1 MAEHKVEHTEQ
12 EWRQRL
18 SPERYRVLREAA
30 TEAPFSGDLD
40 SFNEEGV
47 YRCGACGRELFG
59 SETKFDSGS
68 GWPSFT
74 GPITIGA
81 VLTVPDDS
89 LGMERTEVLCRRCRS
104 HLGHVFDDGPPPTGR
119 RYCLNSLALDF
130 VPEKRPPSP

>member
-1 MAEHKVEHTEQ
+1 MAEHKVERTEQ

-30 TEAPFSGDLD
+30 TEAPFSGEYGSLKD
-40 SFNEEGV
+40 EGV
-47 YRCGACGRELFG
+47 YRCAACGRELFG

-74 GPITIGA
+74 GPVVVEA